1 MLTDIDLQGFA
12 DAQCTPSSVRST
24 CSTFRPP
31 RPRVHYPGH
40 FNCNLQQQK
49 GKRRRAIWARRFCR
63 PAQFRPAAAVPAT
76 MAYAKMTLTLE
87 TARYIAFTGLLCSSL
102 HADV

>member
-1 MLTDIDLQGFA
+1 MLTNTDLQGFA

-40 FNCNLQQQK
+40 INCNLQQQK
-49 GKRRRAIWARRFCR
+49 GRRRLAILACRFCR
-63 PAQFRPAAAVPAT
+63 PAQFTSVAAVPAT

-87 TARYIAFTGLLCSSL
+87 TVRYVALAGLCCGSL
-102 HADV
+102 YGDV